1 MSPQIIAD
9 FATYYSTK
17 TQLLQDFCRCSLYTQ
32 RIPVLHLE
40 RLGFLGEVL
49 G

>member
-9 FATYYSTK
+9 LTTDYSTK